1 METNDNPKPVRKK
14 KERVPTKTR
23 KDIERKLEDKLLG
36 KKITK
41 KLIVDTLI
49 ESLRELITEA
59 DPFVRLEIRDFG
71 IFEVKSTKP
80 KPKARNL
87 ITGEFVYVPGRRKI
101 LFRPG
106 RLIKTFLKEPYEK
119 IESE

>member
-1 METNDNPKPVRKK
+1 METNDNKKVVRKRK
-14 KERVPTKTR
+14 DRVPTKTR
-23 KDIERKLEDKLLG
+23 KDIERKLEDKLIG
-36 KKITK
+36 KRITK

-49 ESLRELITEA
+49 ESMREIITDA

-106 RLIKTFLKEPYEK
+106 RLIKNFLKEPYDTK
-119 IESE
+119 KND

>member
-1 METNDNPKPVRKK
+1 METNENQKPARKK
-14 KERVPTKTR
+14 KERVPTRTR
-23 KDIERKLEDKLLG
+23 KDIERKLEEKLLG
-36 KKITK
+36 KKISK

-49 ESLRELITEA
+49 ESMRELITETK
-59 DPFVRLEIRDFG
+59 PFVRLEIRDFG

-87 ITGEFVYVPGRRKI
+87 MTGEFVYVPGRRKI

-106 RLIKTFLKEPYEK
+106 RLIKNFLKEPYENNK
-119 IESE
+119 SE

>member
-1 METNDNPKPVRKK
+1 METNEDKKPVKRTKA
-14 KERVPTKTR
+14 RVPTRTR
-23 KDIERKLEDKLLG
+23 KDIEHKLEEKLLG

-71 IFEVKSTKP
+71 IFEVKSTKA

-87 ITGEFVYVPGRRKI
+87 ITGEFVFVPGRRKI

-106 RLIKTFLKEPYEK
+106 RLIKNFLKEPYANQK
-119 IESE
+119 PD